1 MLAPAPGIDMED
13 HRIHSH
19 PILQVEEPPGLRF
32 YWNKNPLMARPNE
45 MISSALIANGIK
57 VFGRHHRDL
66 TAQGIFCAN
75 GQCSKCTVLA
85 NGVPVKSC
93 MTAVRENMF
102 VESVDG
108 LPKLPAVAQAP
119 GLTDI
124 EEVQT
129 DALVIG
135 GGPAGASA
143 AIELGERG
151 IRTLIV
157 DDKNELGGK
166 LVLQTHKFFGSVE
179 DSHAGTRG
187 NQIGR
192 ILAETVGRNPHI
204 TAWLNST
211 VLFVF
216 KDKKVGILKDGIY
229 KLVAPKI
236 VLNAAGAREKF
247 LSFPGNSLVGI
258 YGAGAFQ
265 TLANRDLVR
274 PSKTLFIVGGGNVG
288 LIAGYHALQAGIG
301 VAGLAEV
308 LAECGGY
315 KVHADKLKRLGVPIY
330 TSHTVVSANGREE
343 VESATIAKVDSAFKP
358 IRGSEKT
365 FACDT
370 ILIAVGLDSLDE
382 FTQEARTAGLRVLAA
397 GDAFEIAEASSAM
410 FNGRITGLQVAR
422 ELGADVAEI
431 PESWRAK
438 AEVLKSHPGRTHE
451 QRFPDVE
458 AGVMPV
464 IHCLQEI
471 PCNPCT
477 TVCPSASI
485 QIEGDP
491 LMGLPVFTGGE
502 GACSGCLKCV
512 TICPGLAITLVD
524 FRKDAES
531 AEVTVPYEVSNFPV
545 QKGDRVKAVDINGG
559 LLGEVD
565 VTAVLNHKK
574 SKTQLIRMRAPRQV
588 AKRIVSFRILEESV
602 TQALPEPVLPVE
614 DPDAAKLCLCER
626 VTVGTVR
633 ALVRKGITDINQI
646 KAVTRAGMGAC
657 GGKTCEA
664 IVRSILRQEG
674 VPTERVTPNTKRPL
688 FVEVPLGVL
697 AGVDEG
703 RTSG

>member
-1 MLAPAPGIDMED
+1 MKN
-13 HRIHSH
+13 HRVNAH
-19 PILQVEEPPGLRF
+19 PILRVEERPDLRF
-32 YWNKNPLMARPNE
+32 YWNKTPLTAKPNE

-57 VFGRHHRDL
+57 VFGRHHRDG

-75 GQCSKCTVLA
+75 GQCSKCLVMA

-108 LPKLPAVAQAP
+108 LPKLPPVAQAP

-129 DALVIG
+129 DVLVIG
-135 GGPAGASA
+135 GGPAGTSA

-151 IRTLIV
+151 VRTLIV

-192 ILAETVGRNPHI
+192 MLAQTVNSNPHI
-204 TAWLNST
+204 TVWLNST
-211 VLFVF
+211 VLFIF
-216 KDKKVGILKDGIY
+216 KDKKVGILKDGAY
-229 KLVAPKI
+229 KLVAPQI
-236 VLNAAGAREKF
+236 ILNAAGAREKF

-274 PSKTLFIVGGGNVG
+274 PSETLFIVGGGNVG

-308 LAECGGY
+308 LPECGGY

-330 TSHTVVSANGREE
+330 TSHTILAANGLEG
-343 VESATIAKVDSAFKP
+343 VESVTIAEVDDSFRP
-358 IRGSEKT
+358 IPGSEKT

-370 ILIAVGLDSLDE
+370 ILIAVGLSSLDE
-382 FTQEARTAGLRVLAA
+382 FTQEAQAAGIPAFAA
-397 GDAFEIAEASSAM
+397 GDALEIAEASSAM
-410 FNGRITGLQVAR
+410 FNGRISGLQVAR
-422 ELGADVAEI
+422 ELGADVAEV
-431 PESWRAK
+431 PESWHAK
-438 AEVLKSHPGRTHE
+438 AEVLKSHPGKTHE
-451 QRFPDVE
+451 QRFPEVE
-458 AGVMPV
+458 KGAMPV

-491 LMGLPVFTGGE
+491 LMGLPVFTGSE
-502 GACSGCLKCV
+502 GACSACLRCV
-512 TICPGLAITLVD
+512 TICPALAVTLVD
-524 FRKDAES
+524 YRKDEKF

-545 QKGDRVKAVDINGG
+545 QKGDRIKAVDINGD
-559 LLGEVD
+559 LLGEMD

-574 SKTQLIRMRAPRQV
+574 SKTQLVRIKAPRQV
-588 AKRIVSFRILEESV
+588 AKRIVSFRI
-602 TQALPEPVLPVE
+602 QAEALTRPLPEPVLPV
-614 DPDAAKLCLCER
+614 DDADAAMLCLCER
-626 VTVGTVR
+626 VTVSAVR

-657 GGKTCEA
+657 GSKTCET
-664 IVRSILRQEG
+664 IVKSVLRQEG
-674 VPTERVTPNTKRPL
+674 VPMERVTSNTKRPV

-697 AGVDEG
+697 AGANEG
-703 RTSG
+703 HTNG